1 MNDVIEIDFDPD
13 FDYDEDGN
21 SIQRTVKIED
31 SDSRDDGSE
40 VDTDKNQYN
49 LLIENV
55 NGGEE
60 NNFLT

>member
-49 LLIENV
+49 LLIGNV